1 MFVLLRKAAVL
12 AAALAVLSVSAA
24 QAADTDTP
32 RRGGSVVLTLDAT
45 GVAMLNTQLTSMS
58 SALFMA
64 DLWADGLIAHDRQ
77 GARIPRIATS
87 WNISDD
93 GKTYTFHLRKGVK
106 WSDGQPFSSADVVF
120 TLNNFA
126 KLNTYLSKLAPM
138 ITKVE
143 TPDDDTV
150 VVGLSNPVTAAM
162 ELFDKENFPI
172 MPKHVYEGTDIATN
186 PANRKPIGL
195 GPFAGGVVGTGAGAD
210 IRAQPQLL
218 GSAEALS

>member
-12 AAALAVLSVSAA
+12 AGVLAVVSVAAA

-64 DLWADGLIAHDRQ
+64 DLWADGLIAHDRV
-77 GARIPRIATS
+77 GARIPRLATA

-93 GKTYTFHLRKGVK
+93 GKTYTFHLRTGVK
-106 WSDGQPFSSADVVF
+106 WSDGQSFSSADVAF

-143 TPDDDTV
+143 TPDDATV
-150 VVGLSNPVTAAM
+150 VVGLSGPVTAAL
-162 ELFDKENFPI
+162 ELFD
-172 MPKHVYEGTDIATN
+172 
-186 PANRKPIGL
+186 
-195 GPFAGGVVGTGAGAD
+195 
-210 IRAQPQLL
+210 
-218 GSAEALS
+218 